1 MALTP
6 DEVAKLADLA
16 RLSIDSQHAAST
28 TESVSNIL
36 HMIDQLKQ
44 IDTSNVSA
52 LSHPLDVAQ
61 RLREDRVDESD
72 QRDVFQGIAP
82 EVENGLYL
90 VPRVIESAE

>member
-16 RLSIDSQHAAST
+16 RLSIDSQDVEST

-44 IDTSNVSA
+44 VDTSSVAA
-52 LSHPLDVAQ
+52 LSHPLDISQ
-61 RLREDRVDESD
+61 RLRADEVTESN
-72 QRDVFQGIAP
+72 QRDQFQKIAP
-82 EVENGLYL
+82 DVENGLFL
-90 VPRVIESAE
+90 VPRVIE

>member
-16 RLSIDSQHAAST
+16 RLSIDSQDVEST

-44 IDTSNVSA
+44 VDTSSVSA
-52 LSHPLDVAQ
+52 LSHPLDIGQ
-61 RLREDRVDESD
+61 RLRVDEVTESN
-72 QRDVFQGIAP
+72 QRDQFQQIAP
-82 EVENGLYL
+82 EVENGLFL
-90 VPRVIESAE
+90 VPRVIE

>member
-6 DEVAKLADLA
+6 DDVAKLAHLA
-16 RLSIDSQHAAST
+16 RLSIESQDVEST

-44 IDTSNVSA
+44 IDTSSVAA
-52 LSHPLDVAQ
+52 LSHPLDLGQ
-61 RLREDRVDESD
+61 RLRAD
-72 QRDVFQGIAP
+72 QVTEPNQREEFQKIAP

-90 VPRVIESAE
+90 VPRVIE